1 MSKANEFQIYA
12 NECLAWAKIADTQEN
27 RKQFIGLAQIWMQ
40 AAVQE
45 GRGEAAQA
53 GLNKEAHCDRQLG

>member
-12 NECLAWAKIADTQEN
+12 NECVAWAKSADTQEK

-45 GRGEAAQA
+45 GRSAAAPA
-53 GLNKEAHCDRQLG
+53 GLNTEVHRDRQRG